1 MSIFTARADVIW
13 TIPNILTIG
22 RLIAT
27 PFVVLVYGMVERP
40 TADWIALTI
49 FAVGALT
56 DFVDGYLARKLNQ
69 FSEFGKMLDPI
80 ADKAMVTCALFA
92 LAFSYGPYLSFLIP
106 ASLILLRETLIAG
119 LREYAA
125 GKSVNLAVTRLA
137 KWKTTA
143 QMTAISVLLF
153 HAAWIGPQMSRPDY
167 FGVFMVLALGLLWV
181 AAALTVVTGWDY
193 LRKTALW
200 MMAQEKGKR
209 L

>member
-27 PFVVLVYGMVERP
+27 PFVVLAYGMTDRP

-49 FAVGALT
+49 FAIGGIT

-119 LREYAA
+119 LREYTAD
-125 GKSVNLAVTRLA
+125 KPVSLAVTKLA

-143 QMTAISVLLF
+143 QMSAISVMLF
-153 HAAWIGPQMSRPDY
+153 HAAWVGPQMSKPDY
-167 FGVFMVLALGLLWV
+167 FSPFMVFALGLLWV
-181 AAALTVVTGWDY
+181 AAALTVITGWDY
-193 LRKTALW
+193 LRKAALW

>member
-1 MSIFTARADVIW
+1 MIW

-27 PFVVLVYGMVERP
+27 PFVVLAYGIADRP

-49 FAVGALT
+49 FAVGGLT
-56 DFVDGYLARKLNQ
+56 DFVDGYLARRLNQ

-80 ADKAMVTCALFA
+80 ADKAMVACALFA

-119 LREYAA
+119 LREYTAD
-125 GKSVNLAVTRLA
+125 KPVSLAVTKLA

-143 QMTAISVLLF
+143 QMSAITVMLF
-153 HAAWIGPQMSRPDY
+153 HAAWVGPQMSRPDY
-167 FGVFMVLALGLLWV
+167 FSPFMVVALGLLWV
-181 AAALTVVTGWDY
+181 AAALTVITGWDY
-193 LRKTALW
+193 LRKAALW

>member
-1 MSIFTARADVIW
+1 MIW

-27 PFVVLVYGMVERP
+27 PFVVLVYGMVDRP

-56 DFVDGYLARKLNQ
+56 DFIDGYLARKLNQ

-80 ADKAMVTCALFA
+80 ADKAMVACALFA

-125 GKSVNLAVTRLA
+125 GKANLAVTKLA

-143 QMTAISVLLF
+143 QMTAISLMLL
-153 HAAWIGPQMSRPDY
+153 HAAWAGPQMSRPDY
-167 FGVFMVLALGLLWV
+167 FSPFMVFVLGVLWV
-181 AAALTVVTGWDY
+181 AAALTVLTGWDY

-200 MMAQEKGKR
+200 MMAQEKGQR

>member
-1 MSIFTARADVIW
+1 MIW
-13 TIPNILTIG
+13 TIPNILTVA

-27 PFVVLVYGMVERP
+27 PFVVLAYGVFDRP
-40 TADWIALTI
+40 TADWIALGV
-49 FAVGALT
+49 FAVGGIT

-80 ADKAMVTCALFA
+80 ADKAMVACALFA

-106 ASLILLRETLIAG
+106 ASLIIMRETLIPG
-119 LREYAA
+119 LREYFAD
-125 GKSVNLAVTRLA
+125 KPVSLAVTKLA

-143 QMTAISVLLF
+143 QMTAISVMLF
-153 HAAWIGPQMSRPDY
+153 HAAWAGPAMNKPEYWSA
-167 FGVFMVLALGLLWV
+167 FLVLSLGLLWV

-193 LRKTALW
+193 FRKGAQW
-200 MMAQEKGKR
+200 MMAQENKGKR